1 VVVLDRLRV
10 AQRRNRFS
18 DYDRQHA
25 KEGQACQRSDDA
37 ALDYDC
43 EDDERGAADDQRD
56 DNFAA
61 RMDGLYPDCRRG
73 RCCLRCGERF
83 RRSTAGSS
91 ALNGPVDQLR
101 IVGMT
106 DGLPAAS
113 WRVNIGPQWS
123 RAIRRACSRHSVA
136 AARIRP
142 DQDETDRS
150 HSAPPGA
157 VGRGDDHRRRRKR

>member
-1 VVVLDRLRV
+1 MVVLDRLRV

-61 RMDGLYPDCRRG
+61 RMDGWYPDCRRG
-73 RCCLRCGERF
+73 AAAF
-83 RRSTAGSS
+83 AAGS
-91 ALNGPVDQLR
+91 GF
-101 IVGMT
+101 
-106 DGLPAAS
+106 
-113 WRVNIGPQWS
+113 
-123 RAIRRACSRHSVA
+123 
-136 AARIRP
+136 
-142 DQDETDRS
+142 
-150 HSAPPGA
+150 GA
-157 VGRGDDHRRRRKR
+157 